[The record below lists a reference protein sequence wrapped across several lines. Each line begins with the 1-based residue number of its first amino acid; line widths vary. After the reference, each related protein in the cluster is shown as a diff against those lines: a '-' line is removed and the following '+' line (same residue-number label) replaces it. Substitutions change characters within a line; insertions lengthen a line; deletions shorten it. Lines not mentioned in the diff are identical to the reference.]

1 VRGVGVE
8 EDPEYKLIVEGN
20 QVMVQIDNEIGAIHN
35 FIRDKYR
42 TKLPELESLVLHPI
56 DYARVVKA
64 IGNEMVSRK
73 LLSRV
78 LSGKGNLQP
87 FVRKKAMPLFLTMGC

>member
-1 VRGVGVE
+1 MRGVGVE

-73 LLSRV
+73 SLVRIF
-78 LSGKGNLQP
+78 SGK
-87 FVRKKAMPLFLTMGC
+87 RKSAAAC